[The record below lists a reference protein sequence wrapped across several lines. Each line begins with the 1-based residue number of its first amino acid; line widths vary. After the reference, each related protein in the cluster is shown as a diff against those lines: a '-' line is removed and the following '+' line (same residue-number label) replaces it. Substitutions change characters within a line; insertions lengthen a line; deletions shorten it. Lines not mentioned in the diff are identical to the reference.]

1 VATGCYG
8 CAGGRTTHWRAAGAA
23 AVPAGAAATVDP
35 DGAWTAQQAR
45 VVVINLAGRIS
56 SVRFLIR
63 DRDAKFTAAF
73 DDVFARKGVR
83 IIKTP
88 RGRRGRVVGR
98 NGG

>member
-1 VATGCYG
+1 VQLGLQP
-8 CAGGRTTHWRAAGAA
+8 
-23 AVPAGAAATVDP
+23 VPAGAAATVDP

-73 DDVFARKGVR
+73 DDVSARKGVR